1 MAGELKPAQ
10 LALVQNHLLVGG
22 ATGVGA
28 DVAVT
33 GDIEFVAGA
42 GTIPINRVSFAKM
55 EAACRTWFNALRTWM
70 ADGMIQHGTVAEAGA
85 ADGKFKTTTTI
96 IYTIAGAWYTAPAE
110 DNLVFS
116 AADTIGTAAKWGAWV
131 LEIGVDLAK
140 HTRSVGANQAYDDE
154 AAALAAIIAPQAAH
168 IQYGVITVQAAAAAV
183 FTANTTHLHVAG
195 GDVSAVN
202 FYNLPAVKTLPAA
215 L

>member
-10 LALVQNHLLVGG
+10 LALAQNHLLVGN
-22 ATGVGA
+22 ASGVGS
-28 DVAVT
+28 DVAAT

-42 GTIPINRVSFAKM
+42 GTIPVNRVGFAKM

-70 ADGMIQHGTVAEAGA
+70 ADGMIQHGTIAVSGGSAEQ
-85 ADGKFKTTTTI
+85 FKTTTTI
-96 IYTIAGAWYTAPAE
+96 IYTIAGAWYTAAAE
-110 DNLVFS
+110 DALVFS
-116 AADTIGTAAKWGAWV
+116 AADTIGTAAKWGAWM
-131 LEIGVDLAK
+131 LEIGVDGTK
-140 HTRSVGANQAYDDE
+140 HTKSVAGNQAYDDE
-154 AAALAAIIAPQAAH
+154 AAALAALVAPTAAH
-168 IQYGVITVQAAAAAV
+168 IQYGVIAVQAAAAAI

-202 FYNLPAVKTLPAA
+202 FYNLPVVKTLPAA